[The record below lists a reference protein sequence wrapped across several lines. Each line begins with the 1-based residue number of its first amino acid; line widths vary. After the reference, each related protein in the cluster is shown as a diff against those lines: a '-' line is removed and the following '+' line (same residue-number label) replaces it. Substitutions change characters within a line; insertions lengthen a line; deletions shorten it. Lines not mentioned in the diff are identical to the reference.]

1 MEGTSGVTTATAN
14 SYTFST
20 DGRNADLRSNQS
32 AQGAVNADTRLNV
45 SSYGGLSTNLTT
57 AATGN
62 TGDAGVAGAAAMTGV
77 FMQNTGPVSIYAH
90 THIEAPDAEL
100 GDITS
105 SVQAIGNSQGFGQTY
120 ASSGVRVNQT
130 NEAEV
135 KSDGGGSVGLTTGST
150 VFAATT
156 TANNVTSAGSQS
168 AAERMIINQRNNA
181 GLTQAAQF
189 TAFGNSYLA
198 TTAATASGN
207 NVSATNDGPLLD
219 VTNDQD
225 NEAYLRAQAE
235 SSSYLFSNSHVSA
248 YGVGN
253 SLLAGDLNGEL
264 VLDNTQVNNGGGVE
278 AVASFTGDQGY
289 DATSSATAMGNA
301 ATGYACSSCYG
312 MSVESRQTN
321 NADVG
326 ASNTVTINGYARS
339 VNGVATA
346 VGNSATYYMSKPDS

>member
-1 MEGTSGVTTATAN
+1 MTGVTAATAN
-14 SYTFST
+14 GYSFAT
-20 DGRNADLRSNQS
+20 DGWNVDLRSNQS
-32 AQGAVNADTRLNV
+32 AQGDVGADGRLNV
-45 SSYGGLSTNLTT
+45 SSYGGRSTSLTT

-62 TGDAGVAGAAAMTGV
+62 TSDVGVTGAAALTGV
-77 FMQNTGPVSIYAH
+77 FTQTTAPVSILAN
-90 THIEAPDAEL
+90 THLEAPDAEM

-105 SVQAIGNSQGFGQTY
+105 SVQAVGNSQGLDQSY

-130 NEAEV
+130 NAAEV
-135 KSDGGGSVGLTTGST
+135 KSDGGANVGLTTGSS

-156 TANNVTSAGSQS
+156 TANNVTSKGSQS
-168 AAERMIINQRNNA
+168 AAERMIINQRNTA
-181 GLTQAAQF
+181 GLTQAAEF

-207 NVSATNDGPLLD
+207 NVSATNDGPMLD
-219 VTNDQD
+219 VANSQD
-225 NEAYLRAQAE
+225 NAAYLRAQAE
-235 SSSYLFSNSHVSA
+235 SSSYMFSNSHVTA

-253 SLLAGDLNGEL
+253 SLLASDLNGHL
-264 VLDNTQVNNGGGVE
+264 VLDNAQVNNGGGVE

-301 ATGYACSSCYG
+301 AAGYACSSCSG
-312 MSVESRQTN
+312 MSAESRQVN

-346 VGNSATYYMSKPDS
+346 VGNNATYYTTKPGF